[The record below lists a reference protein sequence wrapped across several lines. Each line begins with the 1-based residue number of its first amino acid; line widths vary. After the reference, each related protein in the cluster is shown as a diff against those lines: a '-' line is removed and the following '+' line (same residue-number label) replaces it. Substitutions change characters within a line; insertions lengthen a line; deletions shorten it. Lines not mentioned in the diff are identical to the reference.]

1 MKRNKIHML
10 AAAAFFAFFSCAQAY
25 AMEAPGDG
33 GENWYYSQKDHH
45 WYYYQDY
52 DEDQSFH
59 TGWLKFQNEWYWF
72 NSQGWMEDNGYAVI
86 DGVPYYF
93 FINGHMAWNQY
104 IGMKYYDENG
114 QYDKTH
120 DVRVIGKD
128 APTTEERDILSDYL
142 YEIPRSWIA
151 QFVKDG
157 WQLMFYTGK
166 SYFAA
171 PNTNLGIYYVYHN
184 VDTHY
189 KKVKFTDVDS
199 VLQAFGEYVGYASGC
214 YKDGNARMQVLWEE
228 QHNLEPLLGLPGYYA
243 GDAQFYFGKVFAAY
257 LDPVQKEEMM
267 RVSPKACEVI
277 EELLHLKDDVETR
290 IRLKEEAK
298 AERERAREQAER
310 HAQEE
315 GFGPGVKRTA
325 EPSGEEN

>member
-1 MKRNKIHML
+1 
-10 AAAAFFAFFSCAQAY
+10 
-25 AMEAPGDG
+25 MEAPGDG

-142 YEIPRSWIA
+142 YEISKLLVA
-151 QFVKDG
+151 QFVKD
-157 WQLMFYTGK
+157 WLLLMFYTGK
-166 SYFAA
+166 SYFAL
-171 PNTNLGIYYVYHN
+171 PNTESGYLLCISQCGYPLQKSEIYRCGFCAAGLWRVCGLC
-184 VDTHY
+184 VR
-189 KKVKFTDVDS
+189 
-199 VLQAFGEYVGYASGC
+199 VL
-214 YKDGNARMQVLWEE
+214 
-228 QHNLEPLLGLPGYYA
+228 
-243 GDAQFYFGKVFAAY
+243 
-257 LDPVQKEEMM
+257 
-267 RVSPKACEVI
+267 
-277 EELLHLKDDVETR
+277 
-290 IRLKEEAK
+290 
-298 AERERAREQAER
+298 
-310 HAQEE
+310 
-315 GFGPGVKRTA
+315 
-325 EPSGEEN
+325 